1 MSKTTDLS
9 QLDLNSTYT
18 YADYLSW
25 QFDGAIELIKGKI
38 MAMSPAPSSEHQC
51 IVTNLGGVLYNFF
64 YKKPCKLFY
73 APFDVRLY
81 DRKKSIVANI
91 DIYSV
96 VQPDLCVICDKTKID
111 SKGCLGSPDWV
122 IEILSR
128 GNSKK
133 EMQLK
138 YQLYQES
145 GVKEYWLVYP
155 GEKAVHQF
163 VLDEDTE
170 KYQLLAMYS
179 GEDIATPQLF
189 PDCQIDLS
197 EVFEDDSE

>member
-1 MSKTTDLS
+1 MTKTTDFS
-9 QLDLNSTYT
+9 QLDLNGTYT

-25 QFDGAIELIKGKI
+25 QFDDAIELIKGKI
-38 MAMSPAPSSEHQC
+38 MAMSPAPSSEHQS
-51 IVTNLGGVLYNFF
+51 IVTNLGGVLYNYF

-73 APFDVRLY
+73 APFDARLY
-81 DRKKSIVANI
+81 DRKKSIIANK
-91 DIYSV
+91 DIFSV

-189 PDCQIDLS
+189 PDCQIDLR
-197 EVFEDDSE
+197 EVFEDE

>member
-1 MSKTTDLS
+1 MTKTTDLS
-9 QLDLNSTYT
+9 QLDLNGIYT

-25 QFDGAIELIKGKI
+25 QFDDAIELIKGKI
-38 MAMSPAPSSEHQC
+38 MAMSPAPSSEHQS
-51 IVTNLGGVLYNFF
+51 IVTNLGGVMYNYF

-81 DRKKSIVANI
+81 DRKKSIIANK
-91 DIYSV
+91 DIFSV

-170 KYQLLAMYS
+170 KYQLIAMYS
-179 GEDIATPQLF
+179 DEDIATPQLF
-189 PDCQIDLS
+189 PDCQIDLR
-197 EVFEDDSE
+197 EVFEDE

>member
-1 MSKTTDLS
+1 MTKTTDFS

-38 MAMSPAPSSEHQC
+38 MAMSPAPSSEHQS
-51 IVTNLGGVLYNFF
+51 ISWRLSGALFIFF
-64 YKKPCKLFY
+64 KNKQGRAFA

-163 VLDEDTE
+163 VLDENTE

-189 PDCQIDLS
+189 PDCQIDLR
-197 EVFEDDSE
+197 EVFEDDTE